1 LVDIDATALRVAVEV
16 GAATRVIEASVLD
29 PLALRSALVEPADLT
44 VSAVDVAGAEAAAIL
59 CTQPQG
65 TVLFFSMAT
74 SFQSAALF
82 AEGIGSAV
90 TLEIGNG
97 YLDGH
102 ARETLELL
110 RTCPALAARLM

>member
-1 LVDIDATALRVAVEV
+1 V
-16 GAATRVIEASVLD
+16 G
-29 PLALRSALVEPADLT
+29 
-44 VSAVDVAGAEAAAIL
+44 VAGAEPAAIL
-59 CTQPQG
+59 CTQPHG

-97 YLDGH
+97 YLEGH

-110 RTCPALAARLM
+110 RTCPALAARLV